1 MAQFFRSSRTWVV
14 DFRYQG
20 RLRRWLRT
28 APADAA
34 DVRAQMLALLAE
46 LYGDAAQLLA
56 VRPAS
61 DEEELQYLRGEEPKN
76 ALCPTGRSPRST
88 PGG

>member
-20 RLRRWLRT
+20 RPRRWFRT
-28 APADAA
+28 APSDAV
-34 DVRAQMLALLAE
+34 DVKAQMLALLAE
-46 LYGDAAQLLA
+46 LYGDDAQLLA

-76 ALCPTGRSPRST
+76 VLCPTGRSPRST
-88 PGG
+88 PDG